1 MSDLRFEWDARKDAA
16 NRRKHGVSFVEAE
29 TVFSDE
35 DALLLDDPGH
45 STSED
50 RFVLLGLSSVLR
62 LLVVSH
68 TYREGDDIIRLISAR
83 KATRVERAQYDQR
96 WRP

>member
-16 NRRKHGVSFVEAE
+16 NRRKRGISFVEAE

-35 DALLLDDPGH
+35 NALLLDDPGH
-45 STSED
+45 SASED

-83 KATRVERAQYDQR
+83 KATRAERAQYDQR
-96 WRP
+96 WRS

>member
-16 NRRKHGVSFVEAE
+16 NRRKRGISFVEAE
-29 TVFSDE
+29 TVFSDAK
-35 DALLLDDPGH
+35 ALLLDDPGH
-45 STSED
+45 SASED

-83 KATRVERAQYDQR
+83 KATRAERAQYDQR
-96 WRP
+96 WRS